1 MSEESHNPYLDGS
14 WREVSDNLPELLDI
28 LIWPGDVEIA
38 KVEDELPGNLAEIEH
53 EAGVDFAENEQL

>member
-14 WREVSDNLPELLDI
+14 WQEARDNLSELLDI

-38 KVEDELPGNLAEIEH
+38 KADEGLLDELNRTREGNI
-53 EAGVDFAENEQL
+53 Q